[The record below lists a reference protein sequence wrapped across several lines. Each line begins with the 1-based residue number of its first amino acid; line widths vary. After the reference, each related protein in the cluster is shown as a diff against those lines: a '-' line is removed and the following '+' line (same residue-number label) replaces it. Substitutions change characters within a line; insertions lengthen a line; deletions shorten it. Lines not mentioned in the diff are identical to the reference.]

1 MIAAAA
7 DTQRFLLTTCH
18 TIGVVG
24 LSPKPWRVSFE
35 VARAMQAMGYRIIPI
50 NPNAGGAQS
59 ILGERVY
66 ATLTE
71 AAAHETIALVNIFRH
86 SDDVPPVVDEAI
98 AIGAK
103 GIWMQLGIAHGGAAA
118 RAQAAGLH
126 VVQNACIKVERARMR

>member
-50 NPNAGGAQS
+50 NPNAGVQA

-103 GIWMQLGIAHGGAAA
+103 GIWMQLGIAHAGAAA
-118 RAQAAGLH
+118 RAETAGLH
-126 VVQNACIKVERARMR
+126 VVQNACIKVECARLR